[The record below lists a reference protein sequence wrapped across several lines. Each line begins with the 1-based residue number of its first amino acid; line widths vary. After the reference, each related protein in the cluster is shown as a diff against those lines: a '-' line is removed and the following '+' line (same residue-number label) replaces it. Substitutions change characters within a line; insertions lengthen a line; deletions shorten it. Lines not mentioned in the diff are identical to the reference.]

1 VLGSYHTGLIKPPF
15 KQGPIVGAVAGMFAN
30 SYIAGS
36 LGTLVAGNI
45 WNTAIVK
52 GITYATMAGAIG
64 GAIVSAVVSGALA
77 ETPDQ
82 PDFGTDGASRGIL
95 LNKAANDAQIPVVY
109 GQRKVGGTRVFMEV
123 TGSDNEYLHMVLAI
137 SEGEIDSIENIYLT
151 NVLSTDSR
159 FSGFLDTYTH
169 TGADDQA
176 ADTNLVNAVSEWSS
190 NHRLRGTTYLYARLK
205 YDQDAFASGL
215 PTITADVKGVKVYD
229 PRTTTT
235 AWSDNPALCIRD
247 YLTNTRYGR
256 GIDTSL
262 IDDTSF
268 NAAANYCE
276 EQVTIGGTTKDRYTL
291 NGVVDTSQGS
301 MDVLKKLLTSCRGFL
316 VFSGGKYKLII
327 DKPET
332 AAFTFSEDNIVGAWS
347 IKLGDKNSQFN
358 RIRGNFFNPEREWQ
372 PDIAVV
378 DSPTLRTQDNGLL
391 LEKTIDLPFTS
402 DIDRAKMISTI
413 NLNQSRQQIMVEF
426 TSTIEGLKTEV
437 GDVVYISHAT
447 PGWASLNSGSGKLFR
462 VMRVTIQ
469 NTDEIRI
476 LALEYDA
483 TAYDF
488 GTIQVSDGA
497 PNTNLPDATQ
507 VGSPTALSVSE
518 ELYVTATGKGAQV
531 RANLSWGQPTDAFV
545 TAYDVEYKNGTGS
558 WEFVTTTKALSARV
572 NDLSAGEYYFRVR
585 SINTMGVRSNWT
597 ETSKIIFAGLTT
609 PPAIITNF
617 SVRAIDG
624 SCHLQ
629 WDRVT
634 DIDVLHGG
642 YIRIRHT
649 PMISGVTWAHG
660 TDIGEALAGTATNV
674 VLPLLAGTYMAKAVD
689 SAGNFSTD
697 DIQAFTTVPNIMS
710 FNVVSTLTEHPN
722 FTGQKE
728 DTTTS
733 GSVLR
738 LDGAPNPIILEDGF
752 QLLTEAGE
760 TIETEVA
767 QSAVVDAYGE
777 YYFAND
783 LDLGDVY
790 TSRVSANIVAS
801 GYVVSDV
808 VDNRADNIDTWAN
821 FDGEPSDAVSAQ
833 LQIRTTADNPAA
845 SPTWT
850 TWNPLVV
857 GDYHA
862 RAYEFR
868 VIFNSTNSSRN
879 IDVSTLEVTV
889 DMPDRNERAQNLTV
903 PVGGSSITYANAF
916 KDVPS
921 LGITAQ
927 NADGNDW
934 FSLTNETSTGFDIEF
949 FNGNNSIE
957 RSMNYMA
964 TGYGKAV

>member
-1 VLGSYHTGLIKPPF
+1 MAVTAIAIGSSVAGSYVAGTVMGYTVTSLAYAATAVVVAY
-15 KQGPIVGAVAGMFAN
+15 GVSAVAGSAFGLDKADAQQFAD
-30 SYIAGS
+30 
-36 LGTLVAGNI
+36 
-45 WNTAIVK
+45 TA
-52 GITYATMAGAIG
+52 
-64 GAIVSAVVSGALA
+64 S
-77 ETPDQ
+77 
-82 PDFGTDGASRGIL
+82 GIL
-95 LNKAANDAQIPVVY
+95 INKSANDAPILVVY
-109 GQRKVGGTRVFMEV
+109 GQRKVGGTRVLMEI
-123 TGSDNEYLHMVLAI
+123 TGDNNEFLHMVLAI
-137 SEGEIDSIENIYLT
+137 SEGEIGSFENIYL
-151 NVLSTDSR
+151 NDVLSTDSR
-159 FSGFLDTYTH
+159 FDDALNVYTH
-169 TGADDQA
+169 NGSDTQA
-176 ADTNLVNAVSEWSS
+176 ADSNLVSAVSGWTS
-190 NHRLRGTTYLYARLK
+190 NHQLKGTAYLYLK
-205 YDQDAFASGL
+205 FEYDQDAYASGL
-215 PTITADVKGVKVYD
+215 PTITTDIKGVKVYD
-229 PRTTTT
+229 PRTLDT

-256 GIDTSL
+256 GIETSL
-262 IDDTSF
+262 INDATF
-268 NAAANYCE
+268 NAAANYCDE
-276 EQVTIGGTTKDRYTL
+276 NVTIGGVSKKRYTC
-291 NGVVDTSQGS
+291 NGVVDASQGS
-301 MDVLKKLLTSCRGFL
+301 MDILKKLLTACRGFL
-316 VFSGGKYKLII
+316 IFSGGKYKLVI

-332 AAFTFSEDNIVGAWS
+332 AGFTFSEDNIIGAWS
-347 IKLGDKNSQFN
+347 ISLGNKNNQFN
-358 RIRGNFFNPEREWQ
+358 RMRANFFNPDRQWQ

-378 DSPTLRTQDNGLL
+378 DSTVLRTQDNGLL

-402 DIDRAKMISTI
+402 DIDRAKMITTI
-413 NLNQSRQQIMVEF
+413 NLNQSRQQIACEF
-426 TSTIEGLKTEV
+426 TATIEGLKTEV

-462 VMRVTIQ
+462 VLRITLQ
-469 NTDEIRI
+469 NNDEVRI
-476 LALEYDA
+476 LAVEYDA
-483 TAYDF
+483 NAYDF

-497 PNTNLPDATQ
+497 PNTNLPDASQ
-507 VGSPTALSVSE
+507 IGQPNGLSATE
-518 ELYVTATGKGAQV
+518 ELYVTNTSQGAQV
-531 RANLSWGQPTDAFV
+531 RANLSWGQPTDAFIV
-545 TAYDVEYKNGTGS
+545 SYDVEYKNGTAD
-558 WEFVTTTKALSARV
+558 WEFVTSTKRLTAQVGNLK
-572 NDLSAGEYYFRVR
+572 AGEYYFRVR
-585 SINTMGVRSNWT
+585 AINTMGVRSNWT
-597 ETSKIIFAGLTT
+597 ETSKIVLAGLTT
-609 PPAIITNF
+609 PPSAITNF

-634 DIDVLHGG
+634 DLDVLHGG

-710 FNVVSTLTEHPN
+710 FNVVSTLTEHPT

-868 VIFNSTNSSRN
+868 VIFNSTDSSRN

-889 DMPDRNERAQNLTV
+889 DMPDRNERAQSLTV
-903 PVGGSSITYANAF
+903 PVGGSTITYANAF

-927 NADGNDW
+927 NVDGNDW
-934 FSLTNETSTGFDIEF
+934 YSLANETSTGFSIEF
-949 FNGNNSIE
+949 FNGNNSVE
-957 RSMNYMA
+957 RSINYMA

>member
-1 VLGSYHTGLIKPPF
+1 MAVVGAIVAGGAAAYVGWTAVAVVGSAV
-15 KQGPIVGAVAGMFAN
+15 VGAVVFDYLEDALIPDMPD
-30 SYIAGS
+30 
-36 LGTLVAGNI
+36 LGAMS
-45 WNTAIVK
+45 TAQ
-52 GITYATMAGAIG
+52 GAMI
-64 GAIVSAVVSGALA
+64 
-77 ETPDQ
+77 
-82 PDFGTDGASRGIL
+82 
-95 LNKAANDAQIPVVY
+95 NKASNNAPIPIIY
-109 GQRKVGGTRVFMEV
+109 GRRTVGATRVFVE
-123 TGSDNEYLHMVLAI
+123 TNSTDHKQLHLVLAI
-137 SEGEIDSIENIYLT
+137 SEGEINSVEKIYV
-151 NVLSTDSR
+151 NDVLSTDSK
-159 FSGFLDTYTH
+159 FDGVLWTYTH
-169 TGADDQA
+169 NGTDSQTVDTWLKGNVSGWTDD
-176 ADTNLVNAVSEWSS
+176 
-190 NHRLRGTTYLYARLK
+190 HRLQGTAYAYIRLK
-205 YDQDAFASGL
+205 FDQDAYPQGM
-215 PTITADVKGVKVYD
+215 PTITFDVKGTKVYD
-229 PRTTTT
+229 PRDSTTS
-235 AWSDNPALCIRD
+235 WSNNPALCIRD
-247 YLTNTRYGR
+247 YLTNSRYGR

-262 IDDTSF
+262 IDDTTFS
-268 NAAANYCE
+268 AAATYCE
-276 EQVTIGGTTKDRYTL
+276 EDVTIGGSTKSRYTC
-291 NGVVDTSQGS
+291 NGIVDTSKGS
-301 MDVLKKLLTSCRGFL
+301 IQILRQLLTSCRGFL
-316 VFSGGKYKLII
+316 IFSGGKYKLVIN
-327 DKPET
+327 KPET
-332 AAFTFSEDNIVGAWS
+332 ANFTFSEDNIIGSWS
-347 IKLGDKNSQFN
+347 IKLGDKNSQVN
-358 RIRGNFFNPEREWQ
+358 RIRANFINRYRNNQ

-378 DSPTLRTQDNGLL
+378 DSPSLRVLDNGLL
-391 LEKTIDLPFTS
+391 LEKTIELPYTS
-402 DIDRAKMISTI
+402 DIDRAKMLATLAI
-413 NLNQSRQQIMVEF
+413 NQSRQSIVCEF
-426 TSTIEGLKTEV
+426 TATIEALRCEV
-437 GDVVYISHAT
+437 GDVAYIKHDT
-447 PGWASLNSGSGKLFR
+447 PGWSSLNANAGKLFR
-462 VMRVTIQ
+462 IMQITLKNNDEVRV
-469 NTDEIRI
+469 
-476 LALEYDA
+476 LCSEYDPNSFN
-483 TAYDF
+483 F
-488 GTIQVSDGA
+488 GVIPISDTA

-507 VGSPTALSVSE
+507 VGSPTALSVTE

-531 RANLSWGQPTDAFV
+531 RANLTWGQPTDAFV
-545 TAYDVEYKNGTGS
+545 TAYDVEYKNGTAD

-572 NDLSAGEYYFRVR
+572 NDLKANDYYFRVR
-585 SINTMGVRSNWT
+585 AINTMGVRSDWT
-597 ETSKIIFAGLTT
+597 ETNKIIFAGLTT
-609 PPAIITNF
+609 PPSVVTNF

-629 WDRVT
+629 WDRAT

-642 YIRIRHT
+642 FIRIRHT
-649 PMISGVTWAHG
+649 PMTSGVTWAHG

-697 DIQAFTTVPNIMS
+697 DAQAFTTVPNIMS
-710 FNVVSTLTEHPN
+710 FNVVSTLTEHPT

-868 VIFNSTNSSRN
+868 VIFNSTDSSRN

-889 DMPDRNERAQNLTV
+889 DMPDRNERAQNVTV

-934 FSLTNETSTGFDIEF
+934 FSLTNETSTGFSIEF
-949 FNGNNSIE
+949 FNGNNSVE
-957 RSMNYMA
+957 RSINYMA

>member
-1 VLGSYHTGLIKPPF
+1 MAVVGAVVAGGAAAYIGYGAVAIV
-15 KQGPIVGAVAGMFAN
+15 GAAIVGAVVFDYVGDM
-30 SYIAGS
+30 
-36 LGTLVAGNI
+36 LVPDIPNFSS
-45 WNTAIVK
+45 
-52 GITYATMAGAIG
+52 AGAN
-64 GAIVSAVVSGALA
+64 ALV
-77 ETPDQ
+77 
-82 PDFGTDGASRGIL
+82 
-95 LNKAANDAQIPVVY
+95 NKAANNAPLVVVY
-109 GQRKVGGTRVFMEV
+109 GQRKVGGTRVLLEA
-123 TGSDNEYLHMVLAI
+123 TGTDNEYLHIVIAM
-137 SEGEIDSIENIYLT
+137 SEGEINSFENIYL
-151 NVLSTDSR
+151 NDVLSTDSR
-159 FSGFLDTYTH
+159 FDDVLNVYKH
-169 TGADDQA
+169 TGSTTQT
-176 ADTNLVNAVSEWSS
+176 ADTNLVSAVNDWTAD
-190 NHRLRGTTYLYARLK
+190 HRLQGTAYIYVKLK
-205 YDQDAFASGL
+205 FDQDAYPQGL
-215 PTITADVKGVKVYD
+215 PTFTADIKGVKIYD
-229 PRTTTT
+229 PRTSTT

-247 YLTNTRYGR
+247 YLTNSRYGR
-256 GIDTSL
+256 DIDTSL

-268 NAAANYCE
+268 NAAANYCDE
-276 EQVTIGGTTKDRYTL
+276 NVTLAGVSKARYTC
-291 NGVVDTSQGS
+291 NGIVDTSEGS
-301 MDVLKKLLTSCRGFL
+301 IPVLKKLLTSCRGFL
-316 VFSGGKYKLII
+316 IFSGGKYKLVIN
-327 DKPET
+327 KPET
-332 AAFTFSEDNIVGAWS
+332 ANFTFSEDNIVGAWS
-347 IKLGDKNSQFN
+347 IRLGDKNSQFN
-358 RIRGNFFNPEREWQ
+358 RMRANFYNKERQWQ
-372 PDIAVV
+372 PDIALV
-378 DSPTLRTQDNGLL
+378 DSTTLRTQDNGLL
-391 LEKTIDLPFTS
+391 LEKTIELPFNS
-402 DIDRAKMISTI
+402 DIDRAKMLTTMSI
-413 NLNQSRQQIMVEF
+413 NQSRQQITTEF
-426 TSTIEGLKTEV
+426 TATIEALRCEV
-437 GDVVYISHAT
+437 GDLVYISHAT
-447 PGWASLNSGSGKLFR
+447 PGWVTKLFR
-462 VMRVTIQ
+462 VMRITLK
-469 NTDEIRI
+469 NNDEVRI
-476 LALEYDA
+476 LAMEYDA
-483 TAYDF
+483 NAYDY
-488 GTIQVSDGA
+488 GTIQESDGA
-497 PNTNLPDATQ
+497 PNTNLPDASQ
-507 VGSPTALSVSE
+507 IGQPNGLSATE
-518 ELYVTATGKGAQV
+518 ELYVTNTSQGAQV
-531 RANLSWGQPTDAFV
+531 RANLSWGQPTDAFIV
-545 TAYDVEYKNGTGS
+545 SYDVEYKNGTAD
-558 WEFVTTTKALSARV
+558 WEFVTSTKRLTAQVGNLK
-572 NDLSAGEYYFRVR
+572 AGEYYFRVR
-585 SINTMGVRSNWT
+585 AINTMGVRSNWT
-597 ETSKIIFAGLTT
+597 ETSKIVLAGLTT
-609 PPAIITNF
+609 PPSAITNF

-634 DIDVLHGG
+634 DLDVLHGG

-710 FNVVSTLTEHPN
+710 FNVVSTLTEHPT

-760 TIETEVA
+760 TLETEVA

-868 VIFNSTNSSRN
+868 VIFNSTDSSRN

-889 DMPDRNERAQNLTV
+889 DMPDRNERAQSLTV

-927 NADGNDW
+927 NVDGNDW

>member
-1 VLGSYHTGLIKPPF
+1 MAVVGAVVAGGAAAYIGYGAVAIV
-15 KQGPIVGAVAGMFAN
+15 GAAIVGAVVFDYVGDM
-30 SYIAGS
+30 
-36 LGTLVAGNI
+36 LVPDIPNFSS
-45 WNTAIVK
+45 
-52 GITYATMAGAIG
+52 AGAN
-64 GAIVSAVVSGALA
+64 ALV
-77 ETPDQ
+77 
-82 PDFGTDGASRGIL
+82 
-95 LNKAANDAQIPVVY
+95 NKAANNAPLVVVY
-109 GQRKVGGTRVFMEV
+109 GQRKVGGTRVLLEA
-123 TGSDNEYLHMVLAI
+123 TGTDNEYLHIVIAM
-137 SEGEIDSIENIYLT
+137 SEGEINSFENIYL
-151 NVLSTDSR
+151 NDVLSTDSR
-159 FSGFLDTYTH
+159 FDDVLNVYKH
-169 TGADDQA
+169 TGSTTQT
-176 ADTNLVNAVSEWSS
+176 ADTNLVSAVNDWTAD
-190 NHRLRGTTYLYARLK
+190 HRLQGTAYIYVKLK
-205 YDQDAFASGL
+205 FDQDAYPQGL
-215 PTITADVKGVKVYD
+215 PTFTADIKGVKIYD
-229 PRTTTT
+229 PRTSTT

-247 YLTNTRYGR
+247 YLTNSRYGR
-256 GIDTSL
+256 DIDTSL

-268 NAAANYCE
+268 NAAANYCDE
-276 EQVTIGGTTKDRYTL
+276 NVTLAGVSKARYTC
-291 NGVVDTSQGS
+291 NGIVDTSEGS
-301 MDVLKKLLTSCRGFL
+301 IPVLKKLLTSCRGFL
-316 VFSGGKYKLII
+316 IFSGGKYKLVIN
-327 DKPET
+327 KPET
-332 AAFTFSEDNIVGAWS
+332 ANFTFSEDNIVGAWS
-347 IKLGDKNSQFN
+347 IRLGDKNSQFN
-358 RIRGNFFNPEREWQ
+358 RMRANFYNKERQWQ
-372 PDIAVV
+372 PDIALV
-378 DSPTLRTQDNGLL
+378 DSTTLRTQDNGLL
-391 LEKTIDLPFTS
+391 LEKTIELPFNS
-402 DIDRAKMISTI
+402 DIDRAKMLTTMSI
-413 NLNQSRQQIMVEF
+413 NQSRQQITTEF
-426 TSTIEGLKTEV
+426 TATIEALRCEV
-437 GDVVYISHAT
+437 GDLVYISHAT
-447 PGWASLNSGSGKLFR
+447 PGWVTKLFR
-462 VMRVTIQ
+462 VMRITLK
-469 NTDEIRI
+469 NNDEVRI
-476 LALEYDA
+476 LAMEYDA
-483 TAYDF
+483 NAYDY
-488 GTIQVSDGA
+488 GTIQESDGA
-497 PNTNLPDATQ
+497 PNTNLPDASQ
-507 VGSPTALSVSE
+507 IGQPNGLSATE
-518 ELYVTATGKGAQV
+518 ELYVTNTSQGAQV
-531 RANLSWGQPTDAFV
+531 RANLSWGQPTDAFIV
-545 TAYDVEYKNGTGS
+545 SYDVEYKNGTAD
-558 WEFVTTTKALSARV
+558 WEFVTSTKRLTAQVGNLK
-572 NDLSAGEYYFRVR
+572 AGEYYFRVR
-585 SINTMGVRSNWT
+585 AINTMGVRSNWT
-597 ETSKIIFAGLTT
+597 ETSKIVLAGLTT
-609 PPAIITNF
+609 PPSAITNF

-629 WDRVT
+629 WDRST

-649 PMISGVTWAHG
+649 PMTSGVTWANG

-728 DTTTS
+728 DTTIS
-733 GSVLR
+733 GVVLR
-738 LDGAPNPIILEDGF
+738 LDGAPNPIVLEDGF

-868 VIFNSTNSSRN
+868 VIFNSTDSSRN

-889 DMPDRNERAQNLTV
+889 DMPDRNERAQSLTV

-927 NADGNDW
+927 NVDGNDW